1 MYIYMYIYRFIYI
14 CIYTYIYIYKARS
27 IHSQESWEIFFSVK
41 NCLLLEVVVVAPV
54 AAVEG
59 FPGSAINNK
68 SKSRIKEISSDF

>member
-1 MYIYMYIYRFIYI
+1 MYIYMYIYRCIYI
-14 CIYTYIYIYKARS
+14 CIYTYIYIYKAIS

-54 AAVEG
+54 AAVER

-68 SKSRIKEISSDF
+68 SKSRIKDISSDF